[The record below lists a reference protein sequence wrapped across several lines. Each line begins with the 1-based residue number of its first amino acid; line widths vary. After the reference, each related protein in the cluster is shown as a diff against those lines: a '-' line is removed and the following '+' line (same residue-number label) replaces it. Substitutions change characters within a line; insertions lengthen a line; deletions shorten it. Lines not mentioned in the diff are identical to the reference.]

1 MGAVSTDPPPNLAKG
16 HTCFCTLHPCSN
28 NPSVCVNHPPPSPP
42 VWDGTNRKSGS
53 QKEAHS
59 STQKTTCKQRR
70 PPNDVVG
77 ELQWVCLCLLEHKHA
92 APSCLIVLHIREK
105 IHELFEKPNGW
116 TQYWRIWCHYE
127 TWELVYYSAWVWK
140 GWWSRCCACFLSF
153 LSTYEYR
160 KSQTGL
166 CWKNKDVSSLGLLR
180 KGLLPMMSCFLWSNW
195 PSIVFSLFC
204 FSD

>member
-92 APSCLIVLHIREK
+92 APSCLM
-105 IHELFEKPNGW
+105 
-116 TQYWRIWCHYE
+116 
-127 TWELVYYSAWVWK
+127 YYIYVK
-140 GWWSRCCACFLSF
+140 
-153 LSTYEYR
+153 
-160 KSQTGL
+160 KSMS
-166 CWKNKDVSSLGLLR
+166 CWKNQTDEHNIEEFGVIMKLESWSIIVHEFEREGGVDALLA
-180 KGLLPMMSCFLWSNW
+180 F
-195 PSIVFSLFC
+195 
-204 FSD
+204 